1 MQSDAPQTKT
11 LLRLAR
17 CQIATGAPTPALS
30 TLRIVQSLEKTGN
43 QNPELWRLK
52 GKAEE
57 MHQHLETVSQ
67 ARTQKQWA
75 KASLALDAALK
86 LCEGK
91 KDDVPT
97 EWRSWAVSFKIARRE
112 YDSAL
117 EAIREAT
124 RYQPNSPELMAL
136 RGQVYFLMN
145 RTPEATMPLQNALR
159 LDPENSQAR
168 NMLKRV
174 REFEKIKAEGNR
186 LFSSQKTEEAIAKYT
201 EALDVVGRRE
211 EEGGGG
217 VVRAIL
223 LSNRATAKMRF
234 GKSRYGDALADVEE
248 SLALHPDNWKAIRTR
263 AKIRLAK
270 DEYEA
275 AIADFRSALEIVER
289 EDGLEKTEHEL
300 AEEIKKA
307 EVLLKRSKEKD
318 YYSTLHYY
326 ITSKLTWTDV
336 RLQRSLVCDAVPFA
350 ALVTYRCHAEIERT
364 ATDLEIK
371 KAYRKQSLIHHP
383 DKVSFFLVF
392 HTFLMQVD

>member
-17 CQIATGAPTPALS
+17 CQIATGAPIPALS
-30 TLRIVQSLEKTGN
+30 TLRIVQSLEKAGS
-43 QNPELWRLK
+43 QNAELWRLK

-57 MHQHLETVSQ
+57 MHQHLETVSH
-67 ARTQKQWA
+67 ARALKQWA
-75 KASLALDAALK
+75 KASLALDSALK
-86 LCEGK
+86 LCEGR

-97 EWRSWAVSFKIARRE
+97 EWRSWAVAFKIARRE

-117 EAIREAT
+117 EAIREAS
-124 RYQPNSPELMAL
+124 RYQTNSPELMAL
-136 RGQVYFLMN
+136 RGQVFFLMN
-145 RTPEATMPLQNALR
+145 RIPESTAPLQNALR

-168 NMLKRV
+168 NMLRRV
-174 REFEKIKAEGNR
+174 REFEKIKAEGNT

-201 EALDVVGRRE
+201 EALDIVGQRE

-223 LSNRATAKMRF
+223 LSNRATAKMKL

-248 SLALHPDNWKAIRTR
+248 SLGLHPDNWKAIRTR

-275 AIADFRSALEIVER
+275 AITDFRSALEIVER
-289 EDGLEKTEHEL
+289 EDGLEKTEREL
-300 AEEIKKA
+300 AAEVRNA

-318 YYSTLHYY
+318 YYSMLQLLPHLFG
-326 ITSKLTWTDV
+326 SPDLTRVHNRDPW
-336 RLQRSLVCDAVPFA
+336 LAW
-350 ALVTYRCHAEIERT
+350 
-364 ATDLEIK
+364 
-371 KAYRKQSLIHHP
+371 
-383 DKVSFFLVF
+383 
-392 HTFLMQVD
+392 